1 MKRMLKRTA
10 RGLLAAIVLCCMLG
24 SLVPAAIAEDL
35 PEVTLKIYFPGEA
48 PLHSKE
54 VWENVE
60 ALSEDA
66 LNVKFDIVHV
76 PWSDYADKMQ
86 TLANTGEDYD
96 MFFDAS
102 WLSYP
107 MLVKNGS
114 LLELDALIDTYA
126 PNLKAYLESEG
137 VLDWPRVNGKLMA
150 IPAVNPG
157 TNRAYV
163 TYREDLRQ
171 KYDLPEDMSTIEAVE
186 HYLEVVMAG
195 EDILPINNI
204 IGAVN
209 GDNAMNV
216 MRSKYSLDFDL
227 GYDMT
232 FDLTN
237 DQIVIVPLERTE
249 AYREASMIR
258 RNWYEKGWIPSNAM
272 NAQESV
278 NAINEGKYAVTLR
291 WAEDAYN
298 PLVGPGE
305 KGASRMYPEGT
316 VTHGSSLS
324 NLMLFSEKAANPERA
339 MMFLEWMNASQENYD
354 AVLYG
359 IEGVTYVLQEVD
371 GVQMV
376 VYPEGENADNG
387 YLDWMGRWAF
397 WRAQWRRPGFE
408 LTMLQIDKTREDL
421 DFANN
426 IISPLAGFAID
437 TEPVKTELA
446 NRQAIMDEYGR
457 LLQYGL
463 QENVEGAIAE
473 LVEKMNAAGTDK
485 VIEEFQR
492 QVDAFLA
499 AK

>member
-1 MKRMLKRTA
+1 MKSTYKRILT
-10 RGLLAAIVLCCMLG
+10 LVLALCMLCG
-24 SLVPAAIAEDL
+24 MTSAAALAEAL
-35 PEVTLKIYFPGEA
+35 PEITLKMYFPGEMPA
-48 PLHSKE
+48 HHDE
-54 VWENVE
+54 VWANVE
-60 ALSEDA
+60 AMSKDV
-66 LNVKFDIVHV
+66 LNAKFDIVHV
-76 PWSDYADKMQ
+76 PWSDYTDKMQ
-86 TLANTGEDYD
+86 VLVASGETFG
-96 MFFDAS
+96 MFFDAN

-107 MLVKNGS
+107 MMVKNGA
-114 LLELDALIDTYA
+114 LAELDGLMDEYA
-126 PNLKAYLESEG
+126 PNLKAYLEKEG
-137 VLDWPRVNGKLMA
+137 VMEWAQVNGKQMA
-150 IPAVNPG
+150 IPAINP
-157 TNRAYV
+157 TTDRAYV
-163 TYREDLRQ
+163 TYREDLRA
-171 KYDLPEDMSTIEAVE
+171 KYDLPTDLSTIEALE
-186 HYLEVVMAG
+186 NYLDVVTAN
-195 EDILPINNI
+195 EDILAINNI

-258 RNWYEKGWIPSNAM
+258 RSWYEKGWIPSNAM